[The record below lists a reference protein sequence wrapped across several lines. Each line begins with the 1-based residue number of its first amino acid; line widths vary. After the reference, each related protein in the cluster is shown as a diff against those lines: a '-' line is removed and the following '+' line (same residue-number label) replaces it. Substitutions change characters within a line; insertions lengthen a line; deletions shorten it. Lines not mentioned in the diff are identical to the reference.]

1 VEEEA
6 GVLRD
11 TEDEGGA
18 AADAADLDKTEAGA
32 AVGA

>member
-1 VEEEA
+1 MEEEA